1 MVKVTEETGNVKMM
15 AIPLYNLG
23 CGGGRASLAEHV
35 LVKERGVLEAYANP
49 ATEAIYV
56 RYDPAQTSRAAL
68 IRVLE
73 QLGFGPPDGTA

>member
-1 MVKVTEETGNVKMM
+1 MVKVIEATGNVKMM
-15 AIPLYNLG
+15 TIPLYNLG

-56 RYDPAQTSRAAL
+56 RYDPAQTDRAVLVA
-68 IRVLE
+68 VLE
-73 QLGFGPPDGTA
+73 QLGVGPPDGAA